1 MIGNFR
7 SLIKLPT
14 GYDGLI
20 SLLNMNDKKVQYEK
34 SWFCSVCQTVFNELD
49 NRFQRLCAKCKSTRL
64 TMYYHLNIESH
75 IQNIM
80 NKLKLKDLDRVKV
93 SNNLADFTDGLIS
106 INITFDE
113 DEETLDSPYL

>member
-1 MIGNFR
+1 
-7 SLIKLPT
+7 
-14 GYDGLI
+14 
-20 SLLNMNDKKVQYEK
+20 
-34 SWFCSVCQTVFNELD
+34 
-49 NRFQRLCAKCKSTRL
+49 
-64 TMYYHLNIESH
+64 
-75 IQNIM
+75 M